1 MKKYKMK
8 TELWCSQPH
17 IAAHLQAHTSPR
29 SNQRLAKELQF
40 TTRIQRLAIYV

>member
-17 IAAHLQAHTSPR
+17 IAAHLQAHAQTKGLQKSC
-29 SNQRLAKELQF
+29 NLQRAFKD
-40 TTRIQRLAIYV
+40 